1 MLNLNPKKD
10 LLNEGYLVLSYYI
23 TSSFIKKDTFNVS
36 KVPLVSLYAVGVC
49 TRKITYLHVAGMND
63 ISQIIGAAPSV
74 PVIDIDYLHPGF
86 VIATLSP
93 SAPYILAKF

>member
-1 MLNLNPKKD
+1 MKD
-10 LLNEGYLVLSYYI
+10 TWFSPI
-23 TSSFIKKDTFNVS
+23 TLPPVKGHLIKKDTFNVF

-63 ISQIIGAAPSV
+63 ISQIISAAPSI

-86 VIATLSP
+86 IIATLSP
-93 SAPYILAKF
+93 LLLTFSKVLRNYE